1 MDDKIRSNGRYNYRK
16 NLPYYLMM
24 LPFFLLFFLFTVLP
38 VLAAMV
44 ISLTNYDL
52 LQSPGF
58 VFLENYRR
66 LFLNDTVFIT
76 ALKNTFIIAV
86 ITGPAGYM
94 LSFLMAWL
102 INELRPK
109 LRAVLTVIFY
119 APSISGNVYLVFTI
133 IFSGDPKGFLNAHLL
148 SLGIMDEAMLWLS
161 DEKTM
166 MLVVI
171 LVSLWMSLGF
181 GFLSFIAGLQTLDK
195 SQFEAAQVDGITNR
209 WQELWYVTLPNMRPQ
224 LMFGAVMSIT
234 SALGVGDL
242 TIQLTGFPS
251 AGYNTHTIANH
262 LTDFGNLR
270 MEMGYASTIAVVL
283 FAIMLLCNRPIQA
296 LIKRVGT

>member
-1 MDDKIRSNGRYNYRK
+1 MDDKLRSNGRYNYRK
-16 NLPYYLMM
+16 NLPYYLM
-24 LPFFLLFFLFTVLP
+24 LIPFFLLFFLFTVLP

-44 ISLTNYDL
+44 ISLTDFDL
-52 LQSPGF
+52 LQSPHF
-58 VFLENYRR
+58 VFLDNYRR
-66 LFLNDTVFIT
+66 LFLNDAIFTT
-76 ALKNTFIIAV
+76 AIKNTFIIAV
-86 ITGPAGYM
+86 ITGPVGYI

-102 INELRPK
+102 INELRPR

-133 IFSGDPKGFLNAHLL
+133 IFSGDPKGFLNAQLL
-148 SLGIMDEAMLWLS
+148 SMGILEKAVLWLS
-161 DEKTM
+161 DAKTM
-166 MLVVI
+166 MMVVI

-195 SQFEAAQVDGITNR
+195 AQFEAAQVDGISNR
-209 WQELWYVTLPNMRPQ
+209 WQELWYITLPNMRPQ

-234 SALGVGDL
+234 AALGVGDL
-242 TIQLTGFPS
+242 TTAITGFPS
-251 AGYNTHTIANH
+251 PGYNTHTIANH
-262 LTDFGNLR
+262 LSDFGNLR

-283 FAIMLLCNRPIQA
+283 FAVMLLCNKPIQA